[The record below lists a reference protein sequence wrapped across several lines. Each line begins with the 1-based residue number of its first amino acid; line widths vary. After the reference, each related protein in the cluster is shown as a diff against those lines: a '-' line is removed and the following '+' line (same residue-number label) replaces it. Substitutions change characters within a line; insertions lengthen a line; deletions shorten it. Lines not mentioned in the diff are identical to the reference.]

1 MPKKNQVKGYATQA
15 LAGGR
20 TGHYWKPTPR
30 ERREGWSTIAFG
42 TGDDGR
48 RTALLGCLARNEEVE
63 RLRALAGGAG
73 QAMGGRRASLPVS
86 PRWRDLAAAFRAD
99 PAFLDLKPKS
109 RAEYASRMS
118 ALGRWALDGELRLAS
133 LDRQMVI
140 ELRDTLVADGRKH
153 RTAALLRVLR
163 ILLNFAARKGWMAEG
178 VASAIAIPEPPSR
191 KRIVA
196 VADVYAL
203 VDRAR
208 AGGDAAMALALLLA
222 FWTLQREG
230 DLLALNRLS
239 WRQMKDMTPF
249 ARRILAGPDGLVF
262 GFRVQQG
269 KTGAWVDLPLPHAI
283 RQEVE
288 AGFAAS
294 AAAGDAQGL
303 LLPRPGA
310 SGPWPDWSFQRAFRS
325 LVGASGMADVQFRD
339 LRRSGMI
346 YSGELGVEI
355 QFITARSGHAVLGNK
370 RTILDTYM
378 PGNSRFSAEGMA
390 IAWSRHL
397 ERIAEAEAEQGE
409 AK

>member
-1 MPKKNQVKGYATQA
+1 MPKKNQVKGYATQP

-20 TGHYWKPTPR
+20 VGHYWKPTPK

-42 TGDDGR
+42 TGPEGR
-48 RTALLGCLARNEEVE
+48 KAALAGCLARNDEVE
-63 RLRALAGGAG
+63 RARLAAGGGAI
-73 QAMGGRRASLPVS
+73 ARRASLPVS
-86 PRWRDLAAAFRAD
+86 PRWRDLARAFVAD
-99 PAFLDLKPKS
+99 PAFTDLKPKS
-109 RAEYASRMS
+109 RAEYRSRMA
-118 ALGRWALDGELRLAS
+118 ALGRWALDGELRLAA

-178 VASAIAIPEPPSR
+178 IASAIAIPEPPSR

-196 VADVYAL
+196 WSDVYRL
-203 VDRAR
+203 VDFAR
-208 AGGDAAMALALLLA
+208 ERGEPSLGLAILLA

-230 DLLALNRLS
+230 DLLALTRIA
-239 WRQMKDMTPF
+239 WRPMKDMTPF
-249 ARRILAGPDGLVF
+249 ARRVLAGPDGLVF

-269 KTGAWVDLPLPHAI
+269 KTGAWVDLPLPWPL

-288 AGFAAS
+288 AAFAA
-294 AAAGDAQGL
+294 ATAAGDAQGL
-303 LLPRPGA
+303 LLPRPGG
-310 SGPWPDWSFQRAFRS
+310 SGAWPDWSFQRAFRG
-325 LVGASGMADVQFRD
+325 LVAASGMADVQFRD

-346 YSGELGVEI
+346 DSGELGVEI

-390 IAWSRHL
+390 IAWSRHV
-397 ERIAEAEAEQGE
+397 ERVAEAAAEREEE